1 MDSENKKMEGPV
13 WVFPWRP
20 GDDPYFLITREW
32 LVTNG
37 LGGYASGTLLGIPSR
52 RYHGFFIPNLPSP
65 RGRTMMLPRLDEEV
79 ELASRKVRLG
89 GAQFSDGKIG
99 GESHLYLKE
108 FRHEWQTPTWVFE
121 IDGHILEKRVCM
133 PYLQNTVYVDYRLVR
148 GGPIRLNL
156 RPFVTF
162 RGHDGPLGCPPEWP
176 FTLTVTHGRYEIRP
190 HEEACPLKLALR
202 SQRGAFM
209 SEETVSRGVLYE
221 VERQRGHDHLEDLF
235 SPGYFTVGI
244 SEGESISLVAS
255 TESWELLNQEAPAIF
270 EAAQL
275 RLQKLQAQAPQAA
288 QNSMAAQLVLAA
300 DQFIILPGSRLEED
314 ILARA
319 SGDKARTM
327 IAGYHWFT
335 DWGRDTMISLEGLTL
350 ATGRHR
356 EAGAILRTFGH
367 YVQEGLLPNHFP
379 EGQRTAIYNTVD
391 ATFWY
396 FHAVDRYYQM
406 TRDRETLK
414 ALYPIFKSIIEHHVK
429 GTLFGIGVDPAD
441 GLIRE
446 GADGYAL
453 TWMDAKV
460 DGWVVTPRRG
470 KPVEIQ
476 ALWYNALRLASAWG
490 EELGEPETEFMAMA
504 SRAYDSFNARFWY
517 EEGKYLF
524 DIIDAEGGGD
534 DPSLRPN
541 QIFAFSLRFPILQ
554 ERFWRPVLDAVSE
567 RLLTPV
573 GLRSLDPRH
582 KDYKPRY
589 DGDLRARD
597 AAYHQGT
604 VWAWLI
610 GHYYDASQ
618 RVYTNGEKGR
628 SQLQGLETH
637 LRDAGVGTISEIF
650 DAEPPY
656 TARGCVAQAWSVA
669 EVLRVLL
676 KTETSEPPP

>member
-1 MDSENKKMEGPV
+1 MNPEETKEEAPT

-52 RYHGFFIPNLPSP
+52 RYHGFFVPNLPAP

-79 ELASRKVRLG
+79 DIGSRKVRLC
-89 GAQFSDGKIG
+89 GAQFSDGRID
-99 GESHLYLKE
+99 GESPLFLKE
-108 FRHEWQTPTWVFE
+108 FRQEWQTPTWLFE
-121 IDGHILEKRVCM
+121 IDGHLIEKRVCM
-133 PYLQNTVYVDYRLVR
+133 PYLQNTVYVDYRLIR

-162 RGHDGPLGCPPEWP
+162 RGHDGPLGCPSDWP
-176 FTLTVTHGRYEIRP
+176 FTLTMTHGRYEVRP
-190 HEEACPLKLALR
+190 FEEAVPLKLALR
-202 SQRGAFM
+202 PQRGTFVA
-209 SEETVSRGVLYE
+209 EEAVSREVLYQ
-221 VERQRGHDHLEDLF
+221 VERHRGHDHLEDLF
-235 SPGYFTVGI
+235 SPGYFTVEI
-244 SEGESISLVAS
+244 SEGESIAMVAS
-255 TESWELLNQEAPAIF
+255 TEAWELLDLEAPAIF
-270 EAAQL
+270 EAEQKRL
-275 RLQKLQAQAPQAA
+275 RKLLALVPKVG
-288 QNSMAAQLVLAA
+288 QNSVAAQLVLAA
-300 DQFIILPGSRLEED
+300 DQFIILPGTRLEED

-319 SGDKARTM
+319 SGYEARTM

-367 YVQEGLLPNHFP
+367 YVNEGLLPNHFP
-379 EGQRTAIYNTVD
+379 EGQRTALYNTVD

-396 FHAVDRYYQM
+396 FHAVDRYYQV

-414 ALYPIFKSIIEHHVK
+414 ALYPVFKSIIAHHVK
-429 GTLFGIGVDPAD
+429 GTFFNIGVDPTD

-446 GADGYAL
+446 GAEGVAL

-476 ALWYNALRLASAWG
+476 ALWYNALRLAAAWG
-490 EELGEPETEFMAMA
+490 DELGDPSAEFMERA
-504 SRAYDSFNARFWY
+504 SRAYNSFNARFWF
-517 EEGKYLF
+517 EPGGYLF
-524 DIIDAEGGGD
+524 DLIDGEEGD
-534 DPSLRPN
+534 DASLRPN

-554 ERFWRPVLDAVSE
+554 ERFWRPVLDVVSE

-610 GHYYDASQ
+610 GHYFDAWQ
-618 RVYTNGEKGR
+618 RVHGDADKGL
-628 SQLQGLETH
+628 SLLQGFESH

-656 TARGCVAQAWSVA
+656 TARGCIAQAWSVA

-676 KTETSEPPP
+676 KVE

>member
-1 MDSENKKMEGPV
+1 MNPEETKVEAPT

-52 RYHGFFIPNLPSP
+52 RYHGFFVPNLPAP
-65 RGRTMMLPRLDEEV
+65 RGRTMIVPRLDEEV
-79 ELASRKVRLG
+79 AIGSRKVRLC
-89 GAQFSDGKIG
+89 GAQFSDGKID
-99 GESHLYLKE
+99 GESPLYLKE
-108 FRHEWQTPTWVFE
+108 FRQEWQTPTWLFE
-121 IDGHILEKRVCM
+121 IDGHLIEKRVCM
-133 PYLQNTVYVDYRLVR
+133 PYLQNTVYVDYRLIR

-162 RGHDGPLGCPPEWP
+162 RGHDGPLGCPPDWP
-176 FTLTVTHGRYEIRP
+176 FTLTMTHGRYEVRP
-190 HEEACPLKLALR
+190 FEEAVPLKLALR
-202 SQRGAFM
+202 PQRGTFVA
-209 SEETVSRGVLYE
+209 EEAVSREVLYQ
-221 VERQRGHDHLEDLF
+221 VERHRGHDHLEDLF
-235 SPGYFTVGI
+235 SPGYFTVEI
-244 SEGESISLVAS
+244 SEGESIAMVAS
-255 TESWELLNQEAPAIF
+255 TEAWELLDLAAPAIF
-270 EAAQL
+270 EAEQKRL
-275 RLQKLQAQAPQAA
+275 RKLLALAPKVA
-288 QNSMAAQLVLAA
+288 QNSVAAQLVLAA
-300 DQFIILPGSRLEED
+300 DQFIILPGSRLGED

-319 SGDKARTM
+319 SGDEARTM

-367 YVQEGLLPNHFP
+367 YVNEGLLPNHFP
-379 EGQRTAIYNTVD
+379 EGQRTALYNTVD

-396 FHAVDRYYQM
+396 FHAVDRYYQA

-414 ALYPIFKSIIEHHVK
+414 ALYPVFKSIIVHHVK
-429 GTLFGIGVDPAD
+429 GTVFNIGVDPAD

-446 GADGYAL
+446 GAEGVAL

-476 ALWYNALRLASAWG
+476 ALWYNALRLAAAWG
-490 EELGEPETEFMAMA
+490 DELGDPSAEFMEMA
-504 SRAYDSFNARFWY
+504 SRAYDSFNARFWF
-517 EEGKYLF
+517 EPGGYLF
-524 DIIDAEGGGD
+524 DLIDGEEGD
-534 DPSLRPN
+534 DTSLRPN

-554 ERFWRPVLDAVSE
+554 ERYWRPVLDVVSE

-610 GHYYDASQ
+610 GHYFDAWQ
-618 RVYTNGEKGR
+618 RVHGDADKGLSLLR
-628 SQLQGLETH
+628 GFESH
-637 LRDAGVGTISEIF
+637 LRDAGVGTLSEIF

-656 TARGCVAQAWSVA
+656 TARGCIAQAWSVA

-676 KTETSEPPP
+676 KAGSFGAAP